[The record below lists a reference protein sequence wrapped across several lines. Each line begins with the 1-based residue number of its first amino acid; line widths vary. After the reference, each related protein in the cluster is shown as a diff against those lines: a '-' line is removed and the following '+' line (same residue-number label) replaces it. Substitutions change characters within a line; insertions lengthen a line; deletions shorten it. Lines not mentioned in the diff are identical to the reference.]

1 MCDVEEWKTIAYTHT
16 HTHTHTHQSNSERES
31 SGSVRLFSYCLPN
44 YAWRGQVLA
53 GEEVG

>member
-16 HTHTHTHQSNSERES
+16 HTHTHTPNSERES

-44 YAWRGQVLA
+44 YAWRGQVLP